1 MIEKQKQSKLARE
14 KKKIEKS
21 RSILKESK
29 ERLKNKNWQHSTRE
43 TRDKHDYFLFRLTKS
58 ISKLEHFRKF
68 LESAVNQSGGEFLEV
83 KQMIDR
89 IMILVEIRL
98 LFSSTDILTNIF
110 FRNSLRDRA
119 VTLEKTTFTMKTEL
133 DCFVLKTEKES
144 IASQGNTVTHSFYQT
159 YFLNIYFFKFQF
171 HDFREGWSSQR
182 LPGLPWPGN
191 LETSRN

>member
-43 TRDKHDYFLFRLTKS
+43 TRDKHDYFHFRLTKS

-98 LFSSTDILTNIF
+98 LFSSNDIQTNIF

-119 VTLEKTTFTMKTEL
+119 VTLEKTIFTMKTEL
-133 DCFVLKTEKES
+133 DGFVLKTEKES
-144 IASQGNTVTHSFYQT
+144 IASQGKTVILSKVY
-159 YFLNIYFFKFQF
+159 
-171 HDFREGWSSQR
+171 
-182 LPGLPWPGN
+182 
-191 LETSRN
+191 